1 MRDFD
6 PAAYQSG
13 KNLFEKAR
21 KIRLSLPSLINQIA
35 DTVDMLGT
43 ARIDGMPKGSSS
55 GNPMEERYLKRIE
68 TVRKM
73 EDKRDGFRSVLDDCE
88 RIIENMELHNECYAS
103 DAAFLRSY
111 YLCGKSEVKAAKEAF
126 IAASY
131 AHEKK
136 EVALVHAS
144 HAARRLGI
152 F

>member
-6 PAAYQSG
+6 TAAYQSV
-13 KNLFEKAR
+13 KNLFETAR

-43 ARIDGMPKGSSS
+43 ARIDGMPKGSAS

-68 TVRKM
+68 TVRRM
-73 EDKRDGFRSVLDDCE
+73 EDKRDDFRSVLDDCE
-88 RIIENMELHNECYAS
+88 QIIANMELHNDCYAS
-103 DAAFLRSY
+103 DAAFLRLH
-111 YLCGKSEVKAAKEAF
+111 YLCGMSERKTAKECGY
-126 IAASY
+126 SEKY
-131 AHEKK
+131 GHEKK

>member
-1 MRDFD
+1 M
-6 PAAYQSG
+6 

-103 DAAFLRSY
+103 DAAFLRCY
-111 YLCGKSEVKAAKEAF
+111 YLSGMSERKTAQELYF
-126 IAASY
+126 SPHY

-144 HAARRLGI
+144 HAARRLGM